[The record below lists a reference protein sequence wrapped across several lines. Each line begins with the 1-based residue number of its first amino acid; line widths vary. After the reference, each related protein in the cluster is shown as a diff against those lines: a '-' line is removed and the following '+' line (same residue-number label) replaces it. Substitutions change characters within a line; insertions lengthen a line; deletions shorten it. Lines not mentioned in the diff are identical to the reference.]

1 MMAPSQAPKNE
12 EENRGTLENKE
23 DALYLFTTKTCPN
36 CRAAKEALKGM
47 DYVTIDAEENQ
58 ELAEKYGIMQAP
70 TLVQIEGNHVKKIV
84 NASNIRKFAETV
96 EIKAMQY

>member
-1 MMAPSQAPKNE
+1 M
-12 EENRGTLENKE
+12 
-23 DALYLFTTKTCPN
+23 
-36 CRAAKEALKGM
+36 KGS
-47 DYVTIDAEENQ
+47 VK